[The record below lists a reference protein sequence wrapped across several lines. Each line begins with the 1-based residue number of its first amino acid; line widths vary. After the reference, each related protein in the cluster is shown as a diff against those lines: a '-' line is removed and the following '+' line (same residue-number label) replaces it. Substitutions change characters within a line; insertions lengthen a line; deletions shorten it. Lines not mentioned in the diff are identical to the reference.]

1 MKKLMATAAM
11 TLALFSGMAQATNV
25 AVVDLGRI
33 IKNIPQ
39 SETIQ
44 KNLQDEFAP
53 RMDEL
58 KALEKKMRDKQEAA
72 RRDESLLTDVQKT
85 EVMRELEEMDAS
97 LKLKAKALQQDGQL
111 RQREENNKIIV
122 VVQKAITEVAQKGGY
137 DLVVDRQA
145 LLYSKPETDIS
156 SQVIEQLTKK

>member
-137 DLVVDRQA
+137 DLVVDRQG